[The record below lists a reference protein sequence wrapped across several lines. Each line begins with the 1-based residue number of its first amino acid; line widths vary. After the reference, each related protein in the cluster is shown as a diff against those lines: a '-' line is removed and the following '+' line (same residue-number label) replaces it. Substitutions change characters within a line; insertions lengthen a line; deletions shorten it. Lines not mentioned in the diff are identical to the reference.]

1 MYLFNQRIYI
11 FLFYLT
17 VISFQGECGSSLGVC
32 ELTGDLSRY
41 PAAADLPKKLL
52 KRLQFEHLPGGIV
65 PVILE
70 KPQCDSCIAI
80 VCGEIET
87 VDSTDFLHMKI
98 SDTSRSNIE
107 QKRFPLSSYSI
118 DDIVDLEILKIKS
131 FLERKFFVKVR
142 INAIPLDC
150 DVYLNGVRV
159 GDTPTELV
167 LESGNYRLSLEHE
180 FCRVYRD
187 SIEILPGN
195 DVDINATLKF
205 KGYQSKPFLWG
216 SLLLSAATAGVW
228 ITEAVL
234 HHQYLGLK
242 KGSPEFNDY
251 FRRYETA
258 NYIRIG
264 LLNGAALSWTVSGF
278 LSIKNRNLKKKL
290 FSSF

>member
-1 MYLFNQRIYI
+1 MMINL
-11 FLFYLT
+11 
-17 VISFQGECGSSLGVC
+17 QGECGSSLGVC
-32 ELTGDLSRY
+32 ELSGDLSRY
-41 PAAADLPKKLL
+41 PAAAELPKKLL
-52 KRLQFEHLPGGIV
+52 KRLQFEHLPGGVV

-80 VCGEIET
+80 VCGEIEI
-87 VDSTDFLHMKI
+87 VDSTAFLHIKI
-98 SDTSRSNIE
+98 SDPSRSNIE
-107 QKRFPLSSYSI
+107 QKSFPLSSYSI

-150 DVYLNGVRV
+150 DVYLNGVKV
-159 GDTPTELV
+159 GNTPTELI
-167 LESGNYRLSLEHE
+167 LENGNYRLSLEHE

-187 SIEILPGN
+187 SIAVLPGN

-205 KGYQSKPFLWG
+205 NGYEAKPFLWG
-216 SLLLSAATAGVW
+216 AVLLSAATAGVW
-228 ITEAVL
+228 ITESVL
-234 HHQYLGLK
+234 HNQYLDLK
-242 KGSPEFNDY
+242 KGSPEFNEY

-278 LSIKNRNLKKKL
+278 LSIKNRNLRKKL
-290 FSSF
+290 FSSFENH